1 MKRPLPRTWHRT
13 KRKKSL
19 AIRCPLPPSLRV
31 LISCEISSD
40 EVVAMPY
47 IITGPFLATAVLCER
62 ADRDR
67 YGALTIT
74 RIIDGIVLP
83 AAARQTPPTIIE
95 LTLVVIFRSGKFR
108 GSREIALQQISP
120 SGAVAP
126 PTVFPTLFQG
136 EDHGAGVIAKVSLT
150 IQEEGLHWFEVL
162 LGGQP
167 ITRIPLRVAYQS

>member
-1 MKRPLPRTWHRT
+1 M
-13 KRKKSL
+13 
-19 AIRCPLPPSLRV
+19 A
-31 LISCEISSD
+31 
-40 EVVAMPY
+40 Y

-62 ADRDR
+62 ADRDSD
-67 YGALTIT
+67 GSLTLT
-74 RIIDGIVLP
+74 RIVDGIVLS

-95 LTLVVIFRSGKFR
+95 LTLVVIFRSGQFR
-108 GSREIALQQISP
+108 GSSEIALRQISP

-126 PTVFPTLFQG
+126 PTGFPTFFRG
-136 EDHGAGVIAKVSLT
+136 EDHGAGVIAKVSLS